1 MVSAAMGWVR
11 SSKEGR
17 QGKGEQSPRHGSPA
31 FKGLTQKDP
40 ENETKKENQTDR
52 EHWENLVTG
61 LEGTICHK
69 SCSMSNAAERSRK
82 MKIVKCS
89 PGSLLVFLA
98 AWRSLVT
105 LARGT
110 PQTGKGESYV
120 EWTEE
125 WETRK

>member
-1 MVSAAMGWVR
+1 
-11 SSKEGR
+11 
-17 QGKGEQSPRHGSPA
+17 
-31 FKGLTQKDP
+31 
-40 ENETKKENQTDR
+40 
-52 EHWENLVTG
+52 
-61 LEGTICHK
+61 
-69 SCSMSNAAERSRK
+69 

-105 LARGT
+105 LARGI

-125 WETRK
+125 